1 MPAPEMSPLVIPWAT
16 GRGPDALPARWYR
29 SRVTTSAEPRAVVVL
44 APGAGAGQ
52 DSAWMTHVASG
63 LAAQGLAVLT
73 FDFPYRAAGRRLPDR
88 APTLLRAFAAA
99 VAAVP
104 GVVAPARPPVFVGG
118 KSMGGRMATMLAAEP
133 EHWPPGVSIAGALAF
148 GYPLMPPTARRQ
160 SAGDTAPPA
169 RPPADR
175 AAHFSRLAVPLLVVQ
190 GTRDPFGGPDAVRHA
205 AAGAARLEVVA
216 VDGGDHDLAVP
227 RRGHPPQHEV
237 DQGIWHTVSAWIA
250 RCP

>member
-1 MPAPEMSPLVIPWAT
+1 MVRCAT
-16 GRGPDALPARWYR
+16 
-29 SRVTTSAEPRAVVVL
+29 
-44 APGAGAGQ
+44 
-52 DSAWMTHVASG
+52 G

-88 APTLLRAFAAA
+88 APTLLRAFTAA

-118 KSMGGRMATMLAAEP
+118 KSMGGRMATMLAAGP
-133 EHWPPGVSIAGALAF
+133 EHWPAGVAIAGALAF
-148 GYPLMPPTARRQ
+148 GYPLTPPAARRRQAAGDATRTGRPPT
-160 SAGDTAPPA
+160 
-169 RPPADR
+169 DR
-175 AAHFSRLAVPLLVVQ
+175 TGHFSRLAVPLLVVQ

-205 AAGAARLEVVA
+205 AAGAARLEVA
-216 VDGGDHDLAVP
+216 AIDGGDHDLAVP

-237 DQGIWHTVSAWIA
+237 DQGIWHTVSGWIA